1 MALFVKEEEMN
12 KLKGFLRSVQHE
24 RRLVITFYVRK
35 RITSSSIPYYVK
47 QSTNIV
53 KYPAGFYPINT
64 LRDLSIESIS
74 TTHYVVIDS
83 DTFVSTTLSEGIQTN
98 QRLLMNHKNVL
109 LLPLFEYNDLPEWDV
124 CLMNN
129 ECDELSCLFFVL
141 RRRWRAVPRTK
152 EDVVRML
159 RQNRIRGKKLPY
171 HVRYRRFSE
180 S

>member
-1 MALFVKEEEMN
+1 MALFVKEEEVN
-12 KLKGFLRSVQHE
+12 KLKGFLRSVQYE

-35 RITSSSIPYYVK
+35 RITPNSIPFYVK
-47 QSTNIV
+47 ENTKRV
-53 KYPAGFYPINT
+53 KYPTGFYPINT

-83 DTFVSTTLSEGIQTN
+83 DTFVSTTLSEGIQAN
-98 QRLLMNHKNVL
+98 QRLLMNHKNAF
-109 LLPLFEYNDLPEWDV
+109 LLPLFEYGILPQWDV
-124 CLMNN
+124 CLTDND
-129 ECDELSCLFFVL
+129 CDELSCLFFVL

-159 RQNRIRGKKLPY
+159 REHRIQEKRIPY
-171 HVRYRRFSE
+171 HVCHRRFSE